1 MKWYTYEMNR
11 VLKTFML
18 WLLLAALPLQGF
30 AAAVQASCGPMAHH
44 GSSEMVM
51 QAESHN
57 HEGDGA
63 ASASIVAAAK
73 SSGGLADAKHKSSF
87 CSACATCCVG
97 AVAPPSVSILT
108 PVYSNS
114 LPVIFSP
121 VPLVAG
127 FIPAGLE
134 RPPKR
139 ITA

>member
-11 VLKTFML
+11 VFKTFML

-30 AAAVQASCGPMAHH
+30 AAAVQASCSQMAHH

-51 QAESHN
+51 QTESHD

-63 ASASIVAAAK
+63 ANPETVAATK
-73 SSGGLADAKHKSSF
+73 SSGGSVDAKHKSSF

-97 AVAPPSVSILT
+97 AAAPPSFSVLT

-114 LPVIFSP
+114 LPVVFSP
-121 VPLVAG
+121 APLVAG